1 MFGRGGLAGPMGALI
16 QGVPLM
22 VPCLSHHGDW
32 SQELSGDT
40 AGPISVIFCR
50 FLRRTCRESLLC
62 FWNCRVCLPGA
73 ADTCLG
79 AGEWEWRRR
88 RCPPPPGLVV
98 SEAQPPLAFPS
109 SVFCGEMRPL
119 QRCRVPAP
127 LGPTAFLMLC
137 FPHPFSFPSH
147 VHTAMRV
154 SSGQL
159 RGRGVCYSW
168 SRHPPPALGSCW

>member
-1 MFGRGGLAGPMGALI
+1 MFGRGGPAGPMGALI

-50 FLRRTCRESLLC
+50 FLRRT
-62 FWNCRVCLPGA
+62 CRVCLPGA

-147 VHTAMRV
+147 VHTAMRA